1 MPPIGYT
8 QTHVFIKR
16 KEPGEDGYHITENL
30 ITDSPSHYPTAPP
43 ADPPADP
50 QTRIPTFHFDV
61 LFEGSPAPSNIYA
74 MSFKGSHHPS
84 LSIFLTMLRIG
95 HHELEE
101 QHITRIYLWNKENWI
116 MISVGVHE
124 DEAWDIALSNMFK
137 DVSSVRVKVK
147 TVCGRLKEMYCSLIK
162 RCIG

>member
-1 MPPIGYT
+1 MPPISYT
-8 QTHVFIKR
+8 QTHLFIKR
-16 KEPGEDGYHITENL
+16 KEPGEDGYHMTEDL
-30 ITDSPSHYPTAPP
+30 IADSPSHYPTVPP
-43 ADPPADP
+43 ADLPADP
-50 QTRIPTFHFDV
+50 QTRILTSHFDV
-61 LFEGSPAPSNIYA
+61 LFEGSPIFSNRYA
-74 MSFKGSHHPS
+74 MSFKGSHPPS

-101 QHITRIYLWNKENWI
+101 QHITRIYLWNKENWM

-147 TVCGRLKEMYCSLIK
+147 TVCDCPKKMYYSSIK